1 MYRLEEAVQSDNHV
15 ILAQEP
21 MSVYSGASPHIRCVL
36 VISAHVQ
43 VTVGEMEREKERAV
57 QEKQNVIQQ
66 MERVIRNNEQWIQ
79 TLLVCAY
86 MYNVRLIL
94 RRWEWLVGGAR
105 NEHTGPLT
113 VLT

>member
-1 MYRLEEAVQSDNHV
+1 
-15 ILAQEP
+15 
-21 MSVYSGASPHIRCVL
+21 MSVYSGAPPHVRCVL
-36 VISAHVQ
+36 AISAHVQ
-43 VTVGEMEREKERAV
+43 VTVTERNRAIQEMERVV

-66 MERVIRNNEQWIQ
+66 MERVIRDNEQWIQ
-79 TLLVCAY
+79 SLLVCAY

-105 NEHTGPLT
+105 SEHTGPLT

>member
-1 MYRLEEAVQSDNHV
+1 MG
-15 ILAQEP
+15 
-21 MSVYSGASPHIRCVL
+21 VYLGVPPHIRCVL
-36 VISAHVQ
+36 TISAHVQ
-43 VTVGEMEREKERAV
+43 VTVTEKNRAIQEMERVV

-66 MERVIRNNEQWIQ
+66 MERVIRDNEQWMQ

-86 MYNVRLIL
+86 MYSVRLIL